1 MEEVGTDTNKKKI
14 NSNLFLFDDVYH
26 KLKAN
31 QNEIRCKSASI
42 HKKITFNLNLKNNL
56 TKGKEEN
63 KQIYYRNNNFFSN
76 DLLKKEKNNTIELQ
90 LFSPNN
96 NNKLNSNI
104 KTINLS
110 NLIKTNDSMKID
122 TTKQTSKRTRIFS
135 GKYNSSHSFY
145 NLSNSIQKENKKFL
159 GLKKDKTKNRNH
171 FSIININVDNNDTKE
186 KINKTTLKDL
196 ELQKL
201 LKKSKTIKFD
211 KILNSNKNKI
221 NKENIKFL
229 DFISS
234 PFSYYLKKEKKYNIE
249 KNVEKNKDESKNSY
263 INLKKNYPI
272 KYSFFDNTMN
282 KIYHMVKFVDMENK
296 EEISQNVILDSKY
309 ENQYKFH
316 DFKIYGYEL
325 SPEIIYK
332 INQDEKQKLIKI
344 ELEKLK
350 KNNMF
355 ENFNEIKARKNQRT
369 KFKKN
374 YIPEFKLKFKNPS
387 LKNKHYESI
396 YKFHPI
402 KYTPCPRKSAI
413 LKKKVIKN
421 KFSLTNLEKH
431 NSLIVHSKKQKFI
444 DNLIKERNNEKKS
457 KSLKIDFLKNKKIK
471 SLLKN
476 NEFKKHDNNYLD
488 NEKDKKIEEET
499 KNIQKGNDLIN
510 SDQIVKIDDKDKTKS
525 ENNNTKVINDNTSNK
540 INISNI
546 NNNLNMN
553 IYNYI
558 PNIVQKQVSKDYNKT
573 NQIAKEMDIFLMGND
588 SDKDD
593 SLDISDYVDKIN
605 SVKRYKNRNSVG
617 FFGGNNFITSAKN
630 LTKQRIS
637 NVSLKKK
644 NRKSSKRKSTKSTF
658 SKEFNEKSSSIF
670 NLDEEN
676 KSKINKPQKI
686 KKETN
691 VDDKS
696 KKETKIESKK
706 INVYLNKND
715 SNLIREVKN
724 DPSFQKKLFEEIN
737 NENKLQE
744 NKKTYKPFYQTEK
757 ELLGNYNKIEEIN
770 NFEYKSKYYK
780 KRIKPRQKKIRKQDK
795 ITKTQNK
802 RNILKNQES
811 SKNEEEEEERDFAK
825 ELEERISILKGKR
838 GMKKS
843 VTLDFIKQKYKE
855 IEERKGQVDINEEL
869 TLNIEKL
876 NSFNNIDLDS
886 VEDIEY
892 GKNVLLH
899 KLRED
904 IRYKILAGKCEKSE
918 MDEFLKFENKINDY
932 KINYNLKD
940 ENKIKEYVLLVLVKI
955 NEFIELLRIREGKKN
970 EENRINKF
978 INDLNY
984 ELDYNVPMLLSFK
997 GKKCYSRN
1005 YSGYIPI
1012 LSELKK

>member
-1 MEEVGTDTNKKKI
+1 
-14 NSNLFLFDDVYH
+14 
-26 KLKAN
+26 
-31 QNEIRCKSASI
+31 
-42 HKKITFNLNLKNNL
+42 
-56 TKGKEEN
+56 
-63 KQIYYRNNNFFSN
+63 
-76 DLLKKEKNNTIELQ
+76 
-90 LFSPNN
+90 
-96 NNKLNSNI
+96 
-104 KTINLS
+104 
-110 NLIKTNDSMKID
+110 
-122 TTKQTSKRTRIFS
+122 
-135 GKYNSSHSFY
+135 
-145 NLSNSIQKENKKFL
+145 
-159 GLKKDKTKNRNH
+159 
-171 FSIININVDNNDTKE
+171 
-186 KINKTTLKDL
+186 
-196 ELQKL
+196 
-201 LKKSKTIKFD
+201 
-211 KILNSNKNKI
+211 
-221 NKENIKFL
+221 
-229 DFISS
+229 
-234 PFSYYLKKEKKYNIE
+234 
-249 KNVEKNKDESKNSY
+249 
-263 INLKKNYPI
+263 
-272 KYSFFDNTMN
+272 
-282 KIYHMVKFVDMENK
+282 
-296 EEISQNVILDSKY
+296 
-309 ENQYKFH
+309 
-316 DFKIYGYEL
+316 
-325 SPEIIYK
+325 
-332 INQDEKQKLIKI
+332 
-344 ELEKLK
+344 
-350 KNNMF
+350 
-355 ENFNEIKARKNQRT
+355 
-369 KFKKN
+369 
-374 YIPEFKLKFKNPS
+374 
-387 LKNKHYESI
+387 
-396 YKFHPI
+396 
-402 KYTPCPRKSAI
+402 
-413 LKKKVIKN
+413 
-421 KFSLTNLEKH
+421 
-431 NSLIVHSKKQKFI
+431 
-444 DNLIKERNNEKKS
+444 
-457 KSLKIDFLKNKKIK
+457 
-471 SLLKN
+471 
-476 NEFKKHDNNYLD
+476 
-488 NEKDKKIEEET
+488 
-499 KNIQKGNDLIN
+499 
-510 SDQIVKIDDKDKTKS
+510 
-525 ENNNTKVINDNTSNK
+525 
-540 INISNI
+540 
-546 NNNLNMN
+546 
-553 IYNYI
+553 
-558 PNIVQKQVSKDYNKT
+558 
-573 NQIAKEMDIFLMGND
+573 MDIFLMGND

-644 NRKSSKRKSTKSTF
+644 NRKSSKRKTTKSTF

-676 KSKINKPQKI
+676 KSKINKPQKT

-691 VDDKS
+691 VDDKN

-715 SNLIREVKN
+715 SNLIKEVKN

-811 SKNEEEEEERDFAK
+811 NKNEEEEEEERDFTK